1 MCIETFS
8 HFGVIYLDLVIA
20 LKSSFLQLYLNTLK
34 QLIEYL
40 TDVCKIKQN
49 KNKMNLGIYNF
60 PELLYHVIPLS
71 SVSAFPFCSASSAV
85 AAAASSGPVLSST
98 SDKKNEYDKNKK
110 FIILKVYLCFVFGPN
125 F

>member
-8 HFGVIYLDLVIA
+8 HFRVIYLVIA

-60 PELLYHVIPLS
+60 PELLYHVISLS

-98 SDKKNEYDKNKK
+98 SDKKNEYELGTVDISDRGAKHHS
-110 FIILKVYLCFVFGPN
+110 
-125 F
+125 

>member
-8 HFGVIYLDLVIA
+8 HFRVIYLVIA

-40 TDVCKIKQN
+40 TDVCKIEQN

-60 PELLYHVIPLS
+60 PELLYHDISLS

-85 AAAASSGPVLSST
+85 AAAASGPVLSST
-98 SDKKNEYDKNKK
+98 SDKKNEYELGTVDISDRGAKHHS
-110 FIILKVYLCFVFGPN
+110 
-125 F
+125 